1 MHDPLLHQAERSAKC
16 DIEMVQGHG
25 YSGYENQCL
34 QDAIVLAAPLFD
46 GDFFCGQNRPPA
58 TPGIVPGVARSSI
71 IYTREGKETHR

>member
-34 QDAIVLAAPLFD
+34 QDAIVLAALSSTEI
-46 GDFFCGQNRPPA
+46 FFVDKTA
-58 TPGIVPGVARSSI
+58 STTPGIVPSVARSSI